1 MKQIILMSFN
11 SVNEGLNFMNNFQYP
26 SAFTINR
33 DWYVWYDKNGNKL
46 ENIDEQRLAN
56 IMLSHPEPY
65 MYCLT
70 DNFVDNGYCYDG
82 NFVFVTRKK

>member
-56 IMLSHPEPY
+56 IKLPHPEPY
-65 MYCLT
+65 IYCLT
-70 DNFVDNGYCYDG
+70 DNFVDNEYCYDG

>member
-46 ENIDEQRLAN
+46 ENIDERYLR
-56 IMLSHPEPY
+56 
-65 MYCLT
+65 
-70 DNFVDNGYCYDG
+70 V
-82 NFVFVTRKK
+82 